1 MRTIKKIHPARYC
14 PIEDLIA
21 YSPLSLEQIGQI
33 DPFLQLNH
41 YGPQQ
46 YIPNNNGLPFIPHP
60 HRGIE
65 TVTIV
70 LDGEIIHR
78 DSNGNQN
85 MIKAG
90 GVQWMTAGKG
100 IIHEETSSENF
111 MEWGGKLEILQIWI
125 NLPAKYKM
133 VNPRYICLTKEQL
146 PEIKT
151 DQERV
156 EIILIS
162 GGVNGYHGVVETYS
176 DITLSLLIFKHQGR
190 FSLAIKNKY
199 NIFFYLVK
207 GMMEVNHTRIKKLSL
222 VEFNMDHERI
232 DMEALQDCILLLGYA
247 SPLREPTIVNGPFVM
262 NNLQE
267 IRKAYTD
274 YHNGKMG
281 RWQRSSVN

>member
-14 PIEDLIA
+14 PIEDLIT
-21 YSPLSLEQIGQI
+21 YSPLSLEQAGQI
-33 DPFLQLNH
+33 DPFLQMNH

-46 YIPNNNGLPFIPHP
+46 YIPNNNGLPFLPHP

-70 LDGEIIHR
+70 IDGEIIHR

-85 MIKAG
+85 MIQAG

-100 IIHEETSSENF
+100 IIHEVACSENF

-133 VNPRYICLTKEQL
+133 VNPRYISISKEQL
-146 PEIKT
+146 PEIQT
-151 DQERV
+151 DHKRV
-156 EIILIS
+156 EIFLIS
-162 GGVNGYHGVVETYS
+162 GGVNGYRGLVETYS
-176 DITLSLLIFKHQGR
+176 DITLSLIHFKPEGR
-190 FSLAIKNKY
+190 LSLDVENKY
-199 NIFFYLVK
+199 NILFYLVK
-207 GMMEVNHTRIKKLSL
+207 GMMEVNHTLINKLRL

-232 DMEALQDCILLLGYA
+232 DMKALQESTLLLGYA
-247 SPLREPTIVNGPFVM
+247 SPLQEPTIVNGPFVM

-267 IRKAYTD
+267 ISEAYTD
-274 YHNGKMG
+274 YYTGKMG
-281 RWQRSSVN
+281 QWQRSPVN

>member
-1 MRTIKKIHPARYC
+1 
-14 PIEDLIA
+14 
-21 YSPLSLEQIGQI
+21 
-33 DPFLQLNH
+33 
-41 YGPQQ
+41 
-46 YIPNNNGLPFIPHP
+46 
-60 HRGIE
+60 
-65 TVTIV
+65 
-70 LDGEIIHR
+70 
-78 DSNGNQN
+78 

-100 IIHEETSSENF
+100 IILEEISSENF
-111 MEWGGKLEILQIWI
+111 MERGGKLEILQIWI

-133 VNPRYICLTKEQL
+133 VNPRYISLTKEQL

-151 DQERV
+151 DHERV

-162 GGVNGYHGVVETYS
+162 GGVNGYRGVVKTYA
-176 DITLSLLIFKHQGR
+176 DLTLSLLIFKPQGR
-190 FSLAIKNKY
+190 FSLTIKNKY

-207 GMMEVNHTRIKKLSL
+207 GMMDVNRTRIKKKSL

-247 SPLREPTIVNGPFVM
+247 SPLQEPTIVNGPFVM

-267 IRKAYTD
+267 IRQAYTD
-274 YHNGKMG
+274 YYNGKMG